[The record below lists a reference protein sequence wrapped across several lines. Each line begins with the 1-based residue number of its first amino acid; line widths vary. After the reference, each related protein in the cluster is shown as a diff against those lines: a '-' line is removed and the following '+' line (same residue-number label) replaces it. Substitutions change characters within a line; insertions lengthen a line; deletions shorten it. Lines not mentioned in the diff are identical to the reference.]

1 MPTPPGLR
9 SPGLDAMSSASRPPL
24 PTPSILPVL
33 MAVPYSPPARMS
45 PTRWSRSSKSLWFE
59 SRSTCRKS
67 EVPRLTENPRF
78 LIYHHCFRFLV
89 PRTFL
94 MSDQRQ
100 LFGTDGIRGI
110 AGEFPLTKQ
119 STYLIGRAL
128 GHDLL
133 RNTPRPQ
140 AVIGQD
146 TRESS
151 CWIADRVSEGLAAVG
166 VDVHSA
172 GVITTPGV
180 AYLARSRKMAAGVV
194 ISASHNPWTDNG
206 IKVFSG
212 DGFKLTDAR
221 ELAIEKEIFA
231 QLENPASAD
240 DTALKVPRPSLPGEA
255 ELRHAYIKSLA
266 ASVSSDLSKLRVL
279 VDCANGAATAEA
291 PELFRT
297 LGIQATFTCTSPN
310 GKNINDGCGALH
322 PEILAKAVA
331 ESNGKFDLGVTFD
344 GDADRALFCD
354 AAGRVIN
361 GDAVLLAAARD
372 MRAQGKLK
380 ADTVVSTTMSNMGL
394 EIALKTSGVRMLRA
408 NVGDKYVLEEML
420 KTGAT
425 LGGEQ
430 SGHIIFRDEDSTT
443 GDGLLTALRLMD
455 IIVRA
460 GRPLAELVADLKV
473 FPQKIQN
480 VRVREKVPFKQVPA
494 IQSAIEAAERELDG
508 NGRVVVRYS
517 GTEALARVMVEADS
531 KEKMES
537 VTAAIAEE
545 IQKA

>member
-1 MPTPPGLR
+1 MT
-9 SPGLDAMSSASRPPL
+9 
-24 PTPSILPVL
+24 
-33 MAVPYSPPARMS
+33 
-45 PTRWSRSSKSLWFE
+45 
-59 SRSTCRKS
+59 
-67 EVPRLTENPRF
+67 
-78 LIYHHCFRFLV
+78 
-89 PRTFL
+89 
-94 MSDQRQ
+94 QRQ
-100 LFGTDGIRGI
+100 LFGTDGIRGV

-133 RNTPRPQ
+133 RNQPRAQ
-140 AVIGQD
+140 ALIGQD

-151 CWIADRVSEGLAAVG
+151 RWIADRVAEGLAAVG

-180 AYLARSRKMAAGVV
+180 AYLARSRRMAAGIV

-212 DGFKLTDAR
+212 DGFKLTDER

-231 QLENPASAD
+231 LLQNPASAD
-240 DTALKVPRPSLPGEA
+240 DTALKVPRPSLPGES
-255 ELRHAYIKSLA
+255 ELRQSYIKELA
-266 ASVSSDLSKLRVL
+266 ASVKSDLSKLRVL
-279 VDCANGAATAEA
+279 VDCANGAAAAEA

-297 LGIQATFTCTSPN
+297 LGIQATFIHVSPD
-310 GKNINDGCGALH
+310 GKNINEQCGALH
-322 PEILAKAVA
+322 PETLGKQVA
-331 ESNGKFDLGVTFD
+331 EARGQFDLGVTFD

-354 AAGRVIN
+354 AQGRVVN
-361 GDAVLLAAARD
+361 GDAVLLATARD
-372 MRAQGKLK
+372 MHAGGTLK

-394 EIALKTSGVRMLRA
+394 EIALKNSGIRMLRA

-430 SGHIIFRDEDSTT
+430 SGHIIFRDGDSTT

-455 IIVRA
+455 IILRSKK
-460 GRPLAELVADLKV
+460 PLAELIADLKV

-480 VRVREKVPFKQVPA
+480 IRVREKVPFAQVPA
-494 IQSAIEAAERELDG
+494 IQGAIHSAERELDG
-508 NGRVVVRYS
+508 KGRVVVRYS
-517 GTEALARVMVEADS
+517 GTEALARVMVEA
-531 KEKMES
+531 ES
-537 VTAAIAEE
+537 EAQMQSITAAIAGE
-545 IQKA
+545 IQKALGV

>member
-1 MPTPPGLR
+1 M
-9 SPGLDAMSSASRPPL
+9 
-24 PTPSILPVL
+24 
-33 MAVPYSPPARMS
+33 
-45 PTRWSRSSKSLWFE
+45 
-59 SRSTCRKS
+59 
-67 EVPRLTENPRF
+67 TE
-78 LIYHHCFRFLV
+78 
-89 PRTFL
+89 
-94 MSDQRQ
+94 QRQ
-100 LFGTDGIRGI
+100 LFGTDGIRGV

-128 GHDLL
+128 GHDLVQ
-133 RNTPRPQ
+133 NAPRAQ

-151 CWIADRVSEGLAAVG
+151 RWIADRVAEGLAAVG

-180 AYLARSRKMAAGVV
+180 AFLARSRGMGAGVV

-221 ELAIEKEIFA
+221 ELAIEKEIFTLLQNSA
-231 QLENPASAD
+231 AAD

-266 ASVSSDLSKLRVL
+266 SNVSSDLSKLRVL

-291 PELFRT
+291 PELFRA
-297 LGIQATFTCTSPN
+297 LGIQATFIHNSPD
-310 GKNINDGCGALH
+310 GKNINERCGALH
-322 PEILAKAVA
+322 PETLGMMVA
-331 ESNGKFDLGVTFD
+331 GSQGKFDLGVTFD

-354 AAGRVIN
+354 AAGRVVN
-361 GDAVLLAAARD
+361 GDGVLLAAARD
-372 MRAQGKLK
+372 LHAQGKLK
-380 ADTVVSTTMSNMGL
+380 ADTLVSTTMSNMGL
-394 EIALKTSGVRMLRA
+394 EIALKKSGIRMLRA

-430 SGHIIFRDEDSTT
+430 SGHIIFRDGDATT

-455 IIVRA
+455 IIVRT
-460 GRPLAELVADLKV
+460 RKPLADLVGDLKV

-480 VRVREKVPFKQVPA
+480 VRVREKVPFAQVPA
-494 IQSAIEAAERELDG
+494 IQSALADAERELDG

-517 GTEALARVMVEADS
+517 GTEALARVMVEAESES
-531 KEKMES
+531 KMQAL
-537 VTAAIAEE
+537 TAAIAAE
-545 IQKA
+545 IQKALGVQ